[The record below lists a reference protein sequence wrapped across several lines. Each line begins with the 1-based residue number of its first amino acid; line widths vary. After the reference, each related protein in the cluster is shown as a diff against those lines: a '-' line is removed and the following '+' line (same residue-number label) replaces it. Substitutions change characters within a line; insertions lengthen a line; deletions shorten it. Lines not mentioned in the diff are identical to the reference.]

1 MNDCDLCYGNKEI
14 WEVRTNNGMPIEL
27 FGNIVGAYG
36 RLAVNQPIGFDTQK
50 VPCDCVKG
58 KENEL
63 LT

>member
-14 WEVRTNNGMPIEL
+14 WEVRTNNGIPIEL
-27 FGNIVGAYG
+27 FSTPFPMKGVM
-36 RLAVNQPIGFDTQK
+36 LTSLGFDTQK